1 MWTLS
6 KLLTYIFIILGYV
19 SPLNAFLLYHPKQRQ
34 SSFFAS
40 SSSRSSDYNHNLDQ
54 ESKHSFPLKI
64 PLPDSQYIQVLTS
77 NSLHGATERLRNVY
91 DSHFHDPRQPD
102 ANRFVFDP
110 WYVAV
115 GDGIQ
120 GRDTVQE
127 RDEERDDLVIEG
139 EKEATDAQTQ
149 YSLKRIQA
157 NNFFTEDDF
166 DELVVGLTS
175 LGRSI
180 GLTSITP
187 PWMSIYL
194 DGDRQNFHT
203 DAPQG
208 PAAFVLSLSN
218 TNDFDGGET
227 MIFKSEILE
236 MWRGFDSSRG
246 LETGNIMRFIPATFG
261 RCLAFD
267 PRVPHGVSEVKG
279 TRNDPRR
286 ARVVIHG
293 WFNTPEVC
301 FFGSWDEGILDETNK
316 HLDEG
321 LQPLVDILG
330 GGEIGRVMG
339 YLAVR
344 LDIDEDG
351 CVDDVYAVW
360 DSLVAD
366 LDDYRG
372 IVGYDEADRPVSED
386 SASDIRL
393 TIYETLKNMNFASG
407 KEGRSIVVPFAFE

>member
-1 MWTLS
+1 MWKLS
-6 KLLTYIFIILGYV
+6 KLLTLILILGNI
-19 SPLNAFLLYHPKQRQ
+19 SSNEAFLCHRQRCT
-34 SSFFAS
+34 SCFLAS
-40 SSSRSSDYNHNLDQ
+40 SSDYNHNFDP
-54 ESKHSFPLKI
+54 ESKHCFPLKI
-64 PLPDSQYIQVLTS
+64 PLPDSQYTQVLAS
-77 NSLHGATERLRNVY
+77 NSLRDVTQILRNVY
-91 DSHFHDPRQPD
+91 DSHFHDPRQPNS
-102 ANRFVFDP
+102 NRFVFDP
-110 WYVAV
+110 WYVSV

-120 GRDTVQE
+120 GSDTDQE
-127 RDEERDDLVIEG
+127 RDGERDDGVIEG

-157 NNFFTEDDF
+157 NNFFSEDDF

-194 DGDRQNFHT
+194 DGDVQNFHT

-208 PAAFVLSLSN
+208 SAAFVLSLSN
-218 TNDFDGGET
+218 TNDFSGGET
-227 MIFKSEILE
+227 MILRSKILE
-236 MWRGFDSSRG
+236 MWRGFDGSRG
-246 LETGNIMRFIPATFG
+246 LETGKIMRFIPATFG
-261 RCLAFD
+261 RCVAFD

-279 TRNDPRR
+279 TRNDPRK

-293 WFNTPEVC
+293 WFNSPEVC
-301 FFGSWDEGILDETNK
+301 FFGSWDESTLDETNK
-316 HLDEG
+316 LLDDG

-344 LDIDEDG
+344 LDIDQDG

-372 IVGYDEADRPVSED
+372 IIGYDEADRPVSED

-393 TIYETLKNMNFASG
+393 TIYETLKNMNFARG
-407 KEGRSIVVPFAFE
+407 KDGRSIVVPFAFE